1 MTQLPRDRKLSD
13 MVKKNILIKP
23 LITEKTENLSED
35 QNKYTF
41 VVDKRANKIE
51 IKNAVEDMYSVSV
64 ENVRTINMPGRFVS
78 RSTKSGILQGRK
90 SAFKKAIV
98 TLNEGEEID
107 FFGDL

>member
-1 MTQLPRDRKLSD
+1 MA
-13 MVKKNILIKP
+13 KKNILIKP
-23 LITEKTENLSED
+23 LITEKSETLSED

-64 ENVRTINMPGRFVS
+64 ENVRTMIMPGRFVS

-90 SAFKKAIV
+90 SAFKKAII